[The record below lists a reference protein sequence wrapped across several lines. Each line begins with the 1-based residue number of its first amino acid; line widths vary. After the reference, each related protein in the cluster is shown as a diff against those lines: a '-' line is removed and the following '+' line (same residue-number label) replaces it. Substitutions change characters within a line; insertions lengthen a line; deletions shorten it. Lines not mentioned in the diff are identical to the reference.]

1 MTSLF
6 VVWLNMV
13 SILEIICEIHVTE
26 NKKNRI
32 FTGLGMLSKY
42 IILIPVYF
50 VEIYNLYLLLQFDK
64 TTG

>member
-42 IILIPVYF
+42 ILITVYF